1 MKALENETAQL
12 QRKIQKLQGEH
23 DSYVRAKTSID
34 RSKTKVIEDKLLAE
48 SRTRYINANGS
59 KNWMLLNKDIAILE
73 NKLNVSETGLP
84 DRKSMMTLL
93 SNSTKEYSLT
103 GRPNVSKKINE
114 NPKRLVLE
122 DHGIKFPTSTHPSTC
137 SAGSSTSTFQL
148 STCEKDVEIGDFAL
162 AVSLQN
168 EECND
173 YKDQQDHYEAA
184 SSLMEMFNTNGTSKR
199 K

>member
-103 GRPNVSKKINE
+103 GRPNVSK
-114 NPKRLVLE
+114 
-122 DHGIKFPTSTHPSTC
+122 FPTSTHPSTC